1 MSDEITLTLPRDP
14 GFQPVAHLVLGGLAA
29 RLGLTIENLEDLQ
42 LALESLLDRNGAP
55 DGEVTTLMTVRDDEL
70 QLRVGPLQADL
81 LDEIESEHE
90 NGGDDIDLRCVL
102 ESAVDDVHVDGAWVS
117 LTKRIA
123 GAG

>member
-29 RLGLTIENLEDLQ
+29 RVGLTIENLEDAQ
-42 LALESLLDRNGAP
+42 LALNSLLDRNGAP
-55 DGEVTTLMTVRDDEL
+55 DGEVTMLMTVRDDDL
-70 QLRVGPLQADL
+70 QLRIGPLQPDL
-81 LDEIESEHE
+81 LDEIESDDE
-90 NGGDDIDLRCVL
+90 NGGDEIDLRRVL
-102 ESAVDDVHVDGAWVS
+102 ESAVEDVHVDGAWVC